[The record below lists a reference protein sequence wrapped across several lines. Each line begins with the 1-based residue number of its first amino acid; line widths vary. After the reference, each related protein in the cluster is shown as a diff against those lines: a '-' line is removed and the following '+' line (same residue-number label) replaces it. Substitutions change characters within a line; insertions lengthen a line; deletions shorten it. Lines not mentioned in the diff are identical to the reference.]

1 MSIPDPIRDDLNVMI
16 AMGNGDEYEM
26 FTQLLH
32 EMVLRLKINH
42 VTTGHRA
49 LLSMEEN
56 NPDLLIMDIQ
66 LSDIHGWELIGKIR
80 EISNLRDLPVVV
92 IADQIL
98 FIAPTIGPVVC
109 LSRPISGAR
118 LRQNVIEILNGS

>member
-1 MSIPDPIRDDLNVMI
+1 MSISDPKRDNLNVMI
-16 AMGNGDEYEM
+16 AMGEGDEYEM
-26 FTQLLH
+26 FTQLLR
-32 EMVLRLKINH
+32 EMILPLKIEH
-42 VTTGHRA
+42 VTSGHRA

-80 EISNLRDLPVVV
+80 EISNLRNLPVIVISDQVFVV
-92 IADQIL
+92 PA
-98 FIAPTIGPVVC
+98 IGPVVC

-118 LRQNVIEILNGS
+118 LRQSVIEILNGS